1 MWLQI
6 IAKVVAGTRRVAVL
20 SSQVNETWKIRR
32 QTQEVDS
39 DRPEYLN
46 AEEDSSLEG
55 IPSFLIVVFVDWL
68 STLMK
73 SL

>member
-6 IAKVVAGTRRVAVL
+6 IAEVLACTRRAAVL
-20 SSQVNETWKIRR
+20 SSQVSETWKIRR

-46 AEEDSSLEG
+46 AEEDSSSEG
-55 IPSFLIVVFVDWL
+55 IASFLVVFVNWF

>member
-6 IAKVVAGTRRVAVL
+6 IAEVVAGTRRVAVL
-20 SSQVNETWKIRR
+20 SSQFNKTWKIRR

-46 AEEDSSLEG
+46 AEEDSSSEG
-55 IPSFLIVVFVDWL
+55 I
-68 STLMK
+68 T
-73 SL
+73 